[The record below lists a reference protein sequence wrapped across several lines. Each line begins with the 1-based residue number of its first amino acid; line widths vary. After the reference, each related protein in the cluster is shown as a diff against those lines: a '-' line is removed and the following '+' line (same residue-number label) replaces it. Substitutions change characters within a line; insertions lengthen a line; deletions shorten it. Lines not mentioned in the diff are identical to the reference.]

1 MQQFYPAFF
10 TFHIIFSFVFFS
22 VAIFISIFSYR
33 GWIKK
38 SQYARFENLLRKT
51 FLTLLCID
59 LVLGV
64 VLYFFLQKPYD
75 TITAEEAMRY
85 SSLRFWAIQHF
96 SNMIFVVIISMIG
109 NIFIIRTK
117 LPAKKHKYAFFY
129 FGISTLIILV
139 SVGIFALFR
148 H

>member
-10 TFHIIFSFVFFS
+10 AFHIVFSIIFFS
-22 VAIFISIFSYR
+22 VAIFISIYSYR
-33 GWIKK
+33 GWVKQRK
-38 SQYARFENLLRKT
+38 YARFENVLRKT
-51 FLTLLCID
+51 FLVFLIID
-59 LVLGV
+59 LFLGV
-64 VLYFFLQKPYD
+64 ILYFFLKKPYD
-75 TITAEEAMRY
+75 TITAQEAMRY

-109 NIFIIRTK
+109 NIFIIKTK

-139 SVGIFALFR
+139 SVGIFALGK
-148 H
+148 

>member
-10 TFHIIFSFVFFS
+10 TFHIIFSIIFFS
-22 VAIFISIFSYR
+22 VAIFISVYSYR

-38 SQYARFENLLRKT
+38 REYARFENILRKT
-51 FLTLLCID
+51 FLTLLCTD

-75 TITAEEAMRY
+75 TITAQEAMRY
-85 SSLRFWAIQHF
+85 SALRFWAIQHF
-96 SNMIFVVIISMIG
+96 SNMVFVVIISMIG
-109 NIFIIRTK
+109 NIFIIKTK

-139 SVGIFALFR
+139 SVSVFALGK
-148 H
+148 

>member
-10 TFHIIFSFVFFS
+10 TFHIIFSVIFFS

-33 GWIKK
+33 GWIQKRH
-38 SQYARFENLLRKT
+38 YAGFENALRKA
-51 FLTLLCID
+51 FLILLIVD
-59 LVLGV
+59 LFLGII
-64 VLYFFLQKPYD
+64 LYFFLKKPYD
-75 TITAEEAMRY
+75 TITAQEAMRY

-117 LPAKKHKYAFFY
+117 LPEKKHKYAFFY
-129 FGISTLIILV
+129 FGISTLIILA
-139 SVGIFALFR
+139 SVGVFALGKI
-148 H
+148 